1 MQRGEVRK
9 LRGWRCFSPRGP
21 FKLTETLYG
30 SKVEKENHL
39 RINDPTNG
47 SSAEAM
53 IFDLY

>member
-39 RINDPTNG
+39 RINDPING

-53 IFDLY
+53 RLDLY